1 MSNIRNMLNMITEN
15 ETNVKPH
22 LPESNPGET
31 SDFVKKN
38 ARFAGHSEETIG
50 SMVDGWEVETLPEFL
65 NDAGVEVPGAE
76 EVEENISD
84 NKPDTIDSEMDAYFG
99 SKPGE
104 LEEDG
109 LNEYQWKLEGDRANR
124 ETRKEVKIYQC
135 DECDGDGTVFDPD
148 DDGEVITCKD
158 CQGTGH
164 VDQNG
169 EPVRIGFGPRK
180 DEVVT
185 GRSDELDAEAEE
197 EFFEAGDN
205 PTVPYSKSTEKDLA
219 DRIKNPADRFI
230 GKDTQKADKDE
241 GDYARELRHIKQLGG
256 QSGRIVKDYKSD
268 EVDEAIDVPKKVI
281 KDKELTDYL
290 SRILDKGKDK
300 TDKYKLPYV
309 HRSNVKNYIPI
320 VDTEGKKFDLDKL
333 AADITQRPKKLLKQN
348 EKMQHSD
355 GTVAIFYNIGLPA
368 LTGLG
373 YDEEKK
379 EFVIIN
385 TCPGAGECK
394 TFCYALKGGY
404 VQWAPVSLSQTRIL
418 NFLYNDP
425 SGFFEQLNAEIDEEK
440 RKGDAKQEKHK
451 VTVRWHDAGDF
462 FSDEYLDMAY
472 KLAGSHP
479 TVDFYAYTK
488 MADVSGSTQNRPP
501 NFMINFSMGA
511 RKAEQKRVD
520 FGVEKHSVVVPKD
533 IFDDLLLKDGNK
545 LVKGTDGG
553 WQWADDEAYETFKER
568 MAIKY
573 SIKPDS
579 ILTYDEMM
587 KTPYGGGGIGGG
599 VADGDRSFKR
609 GIYNV
614 IVKPGDGDDSANRAD
629 VLGTYLLMH

>member
-1 MSNIRNMLNMITEN
+1 MHDIRNILNIIN
-15 ETNVKPH
+15 ESESDVKPH

-31 SDFVKKN
+31 SDFVKNN
-38 ARFAGHSEETIG
+38 ARFAAHGEETLD
-50 SMVDGWEVETLPEFL
+50 SMVAGFEVETLPEFL
-65 NDAGVEVPGAE
+65 EDEGVEVP
-76 EVEENISD
+76 
-84 NKPDTIDSEMDAYFG
+84 DSE
-99 SKPGE
+99 
-104 LEEDG
+104 ED
-109 LNEYQWKLEGDRANR
+109 LNEYKWQPRADGQSK
-124 ETRKEVKIYQC
+124 TEVTKVFQC
-135 DECDGDGTVFDPD
+135 NDCDGDGTVVDETED
-148 DDGEVITCKD
+148 DAEVITCKQ
-158 CQGTGH
+158 CLGTGH
-164 VDQNG
+164 VDSGGN
-169 EPVRIGFGPRK
+169 PVRIGFGPRE

-185 GRSDELDAEAEE
+185 GREE
-197 EFFEAGDN
+197 ELETDDAMFEELGKDGKN
-205 PTVPYSKSTEKDLA
+205 PAVPYSKSTQKDLD
-219 DRIKNPADRFI
+219 DRIANATPPR
-230 GKDTQKADKDE
+230 KDSRDHNDAEE
-241 GDYARELRHIKQLGG
+241 GEVARHLRHMRQL
-256 QSGRIVKDYKSD
+256 SGLKSTHD
-268 EVDEAIDVPKKVI
+268 DVDEAIDVPKRVI

-290 SRILDKGKDK
+290 DRILSKDKGK

-320 VDTEGKKFDLDKL
+320 VDPEGKKFDLDKL
-333 AADITQRPKKLLKQN
+333 AKDITMRPNKLLKQN

-355 GTVAIFYNIGLPA
+355 GTTSIFYNIGLPA

-379 EFVIIN
+379 EFIIIN

-425 SGFFEQLNAEIDEEK
+425 SGFFDQLNAEIDEEK

-462 FSDEYLDMAY
+462 FSDEYLDLAY
-472 KLAGSHP
+472 KLAATHP

-488 MADVSGSTQNRPP
+488 MSDVSGSTQNRPP

-511 RKAEQKRVD
+511 RKAEEKRVD
-520 FGVEKHSVVVPKD
+520 FGLTKHSSVVPKD
-533 IFDDLLLKDGNK
+533 LFTDLLKKDGNK
-545 LVKGTDGG
+545 LVKGPDGE
-553 WQWADDEAYETFKER
+553 WQWNSPEDYQTFKER
-568 MAIKY
+568 MAAKY
-573 SIKPDS
+573 SIDPKS
-579 ILTYDEMM
+579 IITYDEMM
-587 KTPYGGGGIGGG
+587 KTPYGGGGVGGG

>member
-1 MSNIRNMLNMITEN
+1 M
-15 ETNVKPH
+15 
-22 LPESNPGET
+22 
-31 SDFVKKN
+31 
-38 ARFAGHSEETIG
+38 
-50 SMVDGWEVETLPEFL
+50 
-65 NDAGVEVPGAE
+65 
-76 EVEENISD
+76 
-84 NKPDTIDSEMDAYFG
+84 DSYFG

-104 LEEDG
+104 LEEDE
-109 LNEYQWKLEGDRANR
+109 LNEYKWRPRADGNSR
-124 ETRKEVKIYQC
+124 TEVAKVYNC
-135 DECDGDGTVFDPD
+135 EACDGDGTVVDEKED
-148 DDGEVITCKD
+148 DAEVIVCEK
-158 CQGTGH
+158 CLGSGH
-164 VDQNG
+164 VDAEGN
-169 EPVRIGFGPRK
+169 PVRIGFGPRE

-185 GRSDELDAEAEE
+185 GKEE
-197 EFFEAGDN
+197 ELETEKPYQMSMFEELGKDGKKPA
-205 PTVPYSKSTEKDLA
+205 VPYSKSTQADL
-219 DRIKNPADRFI
+219 DQRIANATPPKR
-230 GKDTQKADKDE
+230 DKRDHNDADE
-241 GDYARELRHIKQLGG
+241 GEVARHLRHMRQL
-256 QSGRIVKDYKSD
+256 SGLKSTHD
-268 EVDEAIDVPKKVI
+268 DVDEAIDAPTRVI
-281 KDKELTDYL
+281 KDKELNDYL
-290 SRILDKGKDK
+290 DRILSKDKQK

-320 VDTEGKKFDLDKL
+320 VDPEGKRFDLDKL
-333 AADITQRPKKLLKQN
+333 AADITERPKTLLKQN

-355 GTVAIFYNIGLPA
+355 GTTSIFYNIGLPA

-418 NFLYNDP
+418 NYLYNDP
-425 SGFFEQLNAEIDEEK
+425 SGFFDQLNAEIDEQK

-462 FSDEYLDMAY
+462 FSDEYLDLAY
-472 KLAGSHP
+472 KLAATHP

-488 MADVSGSTQNRPP
+488 RADVSGSTQNRPP

-511 RKAEQKRVD
+511 RKAEEKRVD
-520 FGVEKHSVVVPKD
+520 FGVTKHSSVVPKD
-533 IFDDLLLKDGNK
+533 IFSDLLKKDGNR
-545 LVKGTDGG
+545 LVKGPDGE
-553 WQWADDEAYETFKER
+553 WQWNSPKDYQTFKER
-568 MAIKY
+568 MAAKY
-573 SIKPDS
+573 SIDPKS
-579 ILTYDEMM
+579 IITYDEMM
-587 KTPYGGGGIGGG
+587 KTPYGGGGIDGG